1 MGFCLLVCV
10 GVWYQIETILQTK
23 CDKIMCEVSKAIHKV
38 NMKWHSVNGNLQ
50 KHIQNVLI
58 AAHACVF
65 QNYILLVLCD

>member
-38 NMKWHSVNGNLQ
+38 NMK
-50 KHIQNVLI
+50 
-58 AAHACVF
+58 
-65 QNYILLVLCD
+65 